1 VFKCTKPA
9 HAKPAYA
16 MPKRNS
22 GSDRWAMKSYFLPVA
37 ILAMICSSCARR
49 VASGEPDS
57 FQMIQSA
64 VVRLLHYPSYSAA
77 DERTLNHAGDMA
89 ALAVIRN
96 VAVEEMKSPEKE
108 RQILLVLSLA
118 FEAPQ
123 MIANDMDRRP
133 TAALLLLDH
142 LQATNYGGQK
152 VNQIENV
159 RNEVRH
165 NTSTGKPFEFVTL
178 AGEPPI
184 DWEHTQWVTTVLGW
198 AGEVKPGMTRKE
210 LLRVYTEEGGISTR
224 TNRTYALKGCP
235 EIKVDVEFSG
245 VGPATEPGGESFDDR
260 IVKISK
266 PYLDYGRVD

>member
-1 VFKCTKPA
+1 
-9 HAKPAYA
+9 
-16 MPKRNS
+16 
-22 GSDRWAMKSYFLPVA
+22 MKNYFLPVV
-37 ILAMICSSCARR
+37 ILAMICSSCARS
-49 VASGEPDS
+49 VASDEPGS

-64 VVRLLHYPSYSAA
+64 VLRVLHYPSYTAA
-77 DERTLNHAGDMA
+77 DEKTLNHAGDMA
-89 ALAVIRN
+89 ALAVISSLS
-96 VAVEEMKSPEKE
+96 VEEMKSPEKE

-123 MIANDMDRRP
+123 MIANSIDRKP

-142 LQATNYGGQK
+142 LQETNYGGQK

-184 DWEHTQWVTTVLGW
+184 DWEHTQWVSNVLGW
-198 AGEVKPGMTRKE
+198 TSNVKPGMTRKE
-210 LLRVYTEEGGISTR
+210 LMRVYTIEGGLSMR
-224 TNRTYALKGCP
+224 TNRTYVLKGCP
-235 EIKVDVEFSG
+235 EIKVDVEFSA